1 MPLFLYNIFIR
12 LYPFI
17 IRLISPFN
25 PKAKSW
31 LQGRKN
37 IFKNIASALN
47 NDKSKKIWV
56 HCASLGEF
64 EQGRP
69 VIEKLK
75 ADYPSYKIVLTFFS
89 PSGYEVQKNYKSA
102 DYIFYLPMD
111 SRANAEKFFN
121 LIQPSLAILVKYEY
135 WYYYIS
141 ACKKR
146 NIPLLLVSGQFLKS
160 YSFFKWYG
168 SVNRQMLHLLT
179 HLFVQTENARQ
190 LLSTINITNVSVS
203 GDTRFD
209 RVLEVSSHP
218 KKFVLIDA
226 FCKGHTVFVAGS
238 TWTEDDELIDH
249 FANTRPKVK
258 FIIAPHTIDEDRLQ
272 EAEKLYKNSARF
284 SLIRSAEYFEE
295 NKHINVLIIDSI
307 GMLKHLYAYST
318 VCYVGGGF
326 GGDGIHNILEAAVYG
341 KPVLFGPENEKFN
354 EAAELIEAGGAFEIA
369 DAVEFEELMN
379 ELLTD
384 EQLLKGA
391 CKASAEYVAAHA
403 GATQQVMQYI
413 HANRLLTN

>member
-1 MPLFLYNIFIR
+1 MSLFFYNIFIR

-31 LQGRKN
+31 LEGRKN
-37 IFKNIASALN
+37 IFENITTKLKG
-47 NDKSKKIWV
+47 DTSKKIWI

-75 ADYPSYKIVLTFFS
+75 ADYLSYKIVLTFFS
-89 PSGYEVQKNYKSA
+89 PSGYEVQKNYAGA

-111 SRANAEKFFN
+111 SASNAKYFFD
-121 LIQPSLAILVKYEY
+121 LINPSLAILVKYEY

-141 ACKKR
+141 ECKKR
-146 NIPLLLVSGQFLKS
+146 NVPLLLVSGQFIKS
-160 YSFFKWYG
+160 FNFFKWYG
-168 SVNRQMLHLLT
+168 HISREMLRMLT
-179 HLFVQTENARQ
+179 YLFVQTENAKQ
-190 LLSTINITNVSVS
+190 LLSTIGVTNVSVS

-209 RVLEVSSHP
+209 RVLEVASHP
-218 KKFVLIDA
+218 KKFPLIDA
-226 FCKGHTVFVAGS
+226 FCKDKAIFVAGS
-238 TWTEDDELIDH
+238 TWAEDDELIDH
-249 FANTRPKVK
+249 FANTRPDVK
-258 FIIAPHTIDEDRLQ
+258 FIIAPHTIDEERLQ
-272 EAEKLYKNSARF
+272 ECEKLYKNSVRF
-284 SLIRSAEYFEE
+284 STIQSPEYFEE
-295 NKHINVLIIDSI
+295 NTHINVLIIDSI

-318 VCYVGGGF
+318 ICYVGGGF

-354 EAAELIEAGGAFEIA
+354 EASELIEAGGAFEIA
-369 DAVEFEELMN
+369 DAVEFEEVMN

-384 EQLLKGA
+384 KELYTDS
-391 CKASAEYVAAHA
+391 CKASKIYVASKA
-403 GATQQVMQYI
+403 GATEQVMQYI
-413 HANRLLTN
+413 QANRLLTN